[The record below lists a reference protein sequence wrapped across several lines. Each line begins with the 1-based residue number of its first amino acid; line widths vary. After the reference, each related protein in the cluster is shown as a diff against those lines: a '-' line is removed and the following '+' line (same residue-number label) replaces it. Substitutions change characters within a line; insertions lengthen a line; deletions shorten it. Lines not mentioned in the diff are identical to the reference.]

1 MPTLVFDTGPL
12 SHFARAHRLD
22 VLRAV
27 ADDRTVVI
35 PQPVVEE
42 LRRGAHLHRAIDAVL
57 EADWIEHRQIQ
68 SDAEAEAFR
77 KYAARIVSGD
87 RNVGEAAVLALAE
100 TIRATA
106 VVDDAVAC
114 RLGKRSGVSCTRTLA
129 LLVGAVRLG
138 TLTLGEVSD
147 LVDRLI
153 TTEYRLPFGP
163 GEFARWAMEENLFA
177 R

>member
-27 ADDRTVVI
+27 AADRTVVI
-35 PQPVVEE
+35 PRPVVEE
-42 LRRGAHLHRAIDAVL
+42 LRRGAHLHRDIGAVL
-57 EADWIEHRQIQ
+57 EADWIEHRKIQ

-77 KYAARIVSGD
+77 RYAARMVSGD
-87 RNVGEAAVLALAE
+87 RNVGEAAVLALAK

-106 VVDDAVAC
+106 VVDDAVAF

-138 TLTLGEVSD
+138 TLTLDDVSD
-147 LVDRLI
+147 LADRLI

-163 GEFARWAMEENLFA
+163 GEFARWAREENLFA